1 MIDIDLSALKKQMNG
16 GGDRVKE
23 EHDKSKK
30 AKNKNG
36 FGKNNSYSG
45 KGNYGSKRENR
56 KNDRNGQDASVL
68 TSPYN
73 FVPFHTETIPV
84 SPSQME
90 VRGNMSEDLLTGE
103 ISYTMTAETPVFVD
117 DGTDAHDFVRNARNK
132 YALPGSTVRG
142 LIRNNVQILGLSGF
156 EDDID
161 DYRLMYRNVAGGAE
175 RVRYNDVL
183 GSKPVPVT
191 PGAKPL
197 SILTN
202 VKAGYIAK
210 SGEDYVIYHTKV
222 DKISESLQEMNYYV
236 LSERAIAKD
245 LSGGAVSFPYFVN
258 HPEVLQHDVSKGFQK
273 NGYGKG
279 TQYKG
284 TQNSSYQPG
293 YYPVSYQVKNLKN
306 VTAVE
311 EPEVLKEKGTLVC
324 TGSMQMK
331 KALYIVPEIDKTKPV
346 IQVPRQDEKAF
357 RIDFEK
363 KKNTLKRFKNT
374 EFFNL
379 PKGDE
384 VKPVFYIFLDKR
396 LYLGFTPRLRLFY
409 DYTVKEGYRQRTSR
423 FDYAKSLFGTI
434 DGKVGYKSKV
444 SFSDAIAYRPVK
456 RETEH
461 KVILAEPKPTSY
473 LDYLKQNRGETTYN
487 TDGFELRGVK
497 QYWLHRG
504 IDIPK
509 FPMQN
514 DKVYSNIK
522 ALPKGTVFKGNI
534 RFQNLT
540 RTELGLLLWS
550 LRLERN
556 SWMNVGKA
564 KSYGFGAVS
573 VSDIIVKT
581 VDLQKAYG
589 LNVSLLADP
598 FETQDADRLIEAY
611 KQEVT
616 AKLGRQ
622 IEKLQTIRDFF
633 IMKDSTCIPDKNQ
646 LQYMSLK
653 AYQSRTKPL
662 PEVQQVMANKDKGQK
677 H

>member
-56 KNDRNGQDASVL
+56 KNDRNGQDAAVL

-103 ISYTMTAETPVFVD
+103 ISYTMTAETPVFAD

-175 RVRYNDVL
+175 KVRYDDVL
-183 GSKPVPVT
+183 GSKPVPVSSGT
-191 PGAKPL
+191 KSL
-197 SILTN
+197 NILTK

-210 SGEDYVIYHTKV
+210 SGEHYVIYHTKV
-222 DKISESLQEMNYYV
+222 DKISSSLKEMNYYV
-236 LSERAIAKD
+236 LSERVIAKD
-245 LSGGAVSFPYFVN
+245 LSGEAASFPYFAD
-258 HPEVLQHDVSKGFQK
+258 HPEVLQHDVSKEFQK
-273 NGYGKG
+273 SGYK
-279 TQYKG
+279 KG
-284 TQNSSYQPG
+284 TQNPNYRPG

-324 TGSMQMK
+324 TGSMPGK

-363 KKNTLKRFKNT
+363 KKNTLKRFKNM

-384 VKPVFYIFLDKR
+384 IKPVFYIFLDNR

-409 DYTVKEGYRQRTSR
+409 DHTVKEGYKQRTSR

-434 DGKVGYKSKV
+434 DGKIGYKSKV
-444 SFSDAIAYRPVK
+444 SFSDAIAYSLVK
-456 RETEH
+456 REKEYR
-461 KVILAEPKPTSY
+461 VILAEPKPTSY
-473 LDYLKQNRGETTYN
+473 LDYLKQNSGETTYN

-497 QYWLHRG
+497 QYWLH
-504 IDIPK
+504 K
-509 FPMQN
+509 ETNLLEFSEKN
-514 DKVYSNIK
+514 KKVSSIIR
-522 ALPKGTVFKGNI
+522 ALPKGTVFKGSI

-550 LRLERN
+550 LRLEKN

-598 FETQDADRLIEAY
+598 FETQDADRLIETY

-662 PEVQQVMANKDKGQK
+662 PEVQQVVANKDKGQK